1 MRRAR
6 REIWQ
11 TFADEVN
18 GVHEQIR
25 EWRVAPPAAQSAPRA
40 EVEKAF
46 SFERPRA
53 LQDVLRDASMLLRS
67 SIVHVTHPR
76 YFGLFNPSVLEASM
90 VGDALAALYNPQLAA
105 RSHAPAAV
113 EMERHVLHSLG
124 ALIGFPDP
132 DGAFFTTGGAEANLR
147 RRCIGGRLPRARGA
161 RDRRARPQA
170 GDLRLRRSA

>member
-18 GVHEQIR
+18 DVHEQIR
-25 EWRVAPPAAQSAPRA
+25 EWRVAPPAAQVAPRA

-46 SFERPRA
+46 SFDRPRA
-53 LQDVLRDASMLLRS
+53 LQDVLRDASRLLRR

-90 VGDALAALYNPQLAA
+90 VGD
-105 RSHAPAAV
+105 
-113 EMERHVLHSLG
+113 
-124 ALIGFPDP
+124 
-132 DGAFFTTGGAEANLR
+132 
-147 RRCIGGRLPRARGA
+147 RGH
-161 RDRRARPQA
+161 RGNDRRGSR
-170 GDLRLRRSA
+170 